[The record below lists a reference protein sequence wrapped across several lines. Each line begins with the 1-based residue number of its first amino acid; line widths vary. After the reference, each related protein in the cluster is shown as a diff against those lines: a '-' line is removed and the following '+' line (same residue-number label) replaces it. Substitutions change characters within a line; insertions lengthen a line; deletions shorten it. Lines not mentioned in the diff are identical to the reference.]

1 MMFNTIDP
9 QFNLQTANFGTRN
22 DRVLV
27 IALKG
32 ATLEDEWEQIEGS
45 RILLIGG
52 EIAREELKRFLDT
65 KSGGLNRKK
74 LKEQIPGGMNSRTHT
89 AMRKFCGL

>member
-1 MMFNTIDP
+1 MFQTIDP
-9 QFNLQTANFGTRN
+9 AFKLQTANFGSRN

-27 IALKG
+27 IALIG

-52 EIAREELKRFLDT
+52 KVAREELKRFLDT
-65 KSGGLNRKK
+65 KSGGLNRER
-74 LKEQIPGGMNSRTHT
+74 LKEKLPGGMNSRTHT

>member
-1 MMFNTIDP
+1 MFQRIDP
-9 QFNLQTANFGTRN
+9 RYNLQAANFGSTN

-27 IALKG
+27 ISLIG
-32 ATLEDEWEQIEGS
+32 ADLEDEWIKIPGS

-52 EIAREELKRFLDT
+52 DSALEELTLLLD
-65 KSGGLNRKK
+65 SQNNGLSRGK
-74 LKEQIPGGMNSRTHT
+74 LQMQLPGGMNGRTHT